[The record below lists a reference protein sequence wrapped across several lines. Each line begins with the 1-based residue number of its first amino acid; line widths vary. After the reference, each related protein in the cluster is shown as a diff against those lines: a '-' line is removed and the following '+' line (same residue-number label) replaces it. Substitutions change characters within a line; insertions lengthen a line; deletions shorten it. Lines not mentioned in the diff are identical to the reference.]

1 MQLSALDDTARFQ
14 ADAAEP
20 LVEAA
25 FACPYCMYS
34 ATFVRLPD
42 EFEAGAACVC
52 VSCRAGWT
60 VELSEQQ
67 LLRMVLSPPRAL
79 HVSGGT
85 A

>member
-1 MQLSALDDTARFQ
+1 MKISTLDDTARFQ

-25 FACPYCMYS
+25 FACPYCMQRPS
-34 ATFVRLPD
+34 FVRLPD
-42 EFEAGAACVC
+42 EFDTGAACVC

-60 VELSEQQ
+60 VALSEQQ

-79 HVSGGT
+79 HVAG
-85 A
+85 